1 MVKHYTIY
9 FKIDSEELKIHIVI
23 PRETT
28 EKFEIQPTSQYR
40 EWKLN
45 TKIIQFER
53 MQKSQNILNEVSD
66 TSEYILCDPT
76 YVKSKDSHTNLSW

>member
-1 MVKHYTIY
+1 MKHYNIY
-9 FKIDSEELKIHIVI
+9 FKTDSEKLKIHIAI

-28 EKFEIQPTSQYR
+28 ENFEIQLASQYR

-45 TKIIQFER
+45 TKSIQFER
-53 MQKSQNILNEVSD
+53 MQKSQNMLNEVSD

-76 YVKSKDSHTNLSW
+76 YVKSTDSHTNLSW

>member
-1 MVKHYTIY
+1 MVKHYNIY
-9 FKIDSEELKIHIVI
+9 FKIDSEKLKIYIAI

-28 EKFEIQPTSQYR
+28 ENFEIQLTSQYR

-45 TKIIQFER
+45 TKIIQFEI
-53 MQKSQNILNEVSD
+53 MQKSQNMLNEVSD

-76 YVKSKDSHTNLSW
+76 YVKSKDSHINLSW